1 LLLCTY
7 IYILLFLRIGAQI
20 IGSVYNAKQLT
31 MDVLKGMLLSI
42 GGAGAIAA
50 ILDLGLWPLVI
61 VLISLSGCHICAQ
74 LVGIFLYS
82 LTPLV
87 AETFDS
93 LVIKRL
99 LISLDGGKFFP
110 STLDKFLDDLK
121 GSFEAGMIAS
131 AGSIMNNVLAME
143 VIDIRLGMLAIAPNL
158 PTNIVCF

>member
-1 LLLCTY
+1 
-7 IYILLFLRIGAQI
+7 
-20 IGSVYNAKQLT
+20 

-74 LVGIFLYS
+74 HVGIFLYS

-121 GSFEAGMIAS
+121 GAFKAGTIAS
-131 AGSIMNNVLAME
+131 GGSLMNNTLAME
-143 VIDIRLGMLAIAPNL
+143 KIAKLFGMSAIGPNL
-158 PTNIVCF
+158 FTNTVCF